1 MPIFDY
7 QCLQCAHIIEDV
19 LQKSDDDLKYC
30 PECGTEGMRKLLG
43 VANFHLKGDGWY
55 KPSPT
60 NDKSEN
66 E

>member
-19 LQKSDDDLKYC
+19 LQKSDDDLKFC
-30 PECGTEGMRKLLG
+30 PECGTDELRRLIGA
-43 VANFHLKGDGWY
+43 ANFQLKGDGWY

-60 NDKSEN
+60 DDD
-66 E
+66 

>member
-19 LQKSDDDLKYC
+19 LQKSEDDLKFC
-30 PECGTEGMRKLLG
+30 PECGTDELRRLVGA
-43 VANFHLKGDGWY
+43 ANFQLKGDGWY

-60 NDKSEN
+60 DDTN

>member
-19 LQKSDDDLKYC
+19 LQRSDDEDLKYC
-30 PECGTEGMRKLLG
+30 PECGTDNMRRLIG
-43 VANFHLKGDGWY
+43 VTNFQLKGDGWY

-60 NDKSEN
+60 DDE
-66 E
+66 

>member
-19 LQKSDDDLKYC
+19 LQKSDDDLKFC
-30 PECGTEGMRKLLG
+30 PKCGTDELRRLIGA
-43 VANFHLKGDGWY
+43 ANFQLKGDGWY

-60 NDKSEN
+60 DDE
-66 E
+66 